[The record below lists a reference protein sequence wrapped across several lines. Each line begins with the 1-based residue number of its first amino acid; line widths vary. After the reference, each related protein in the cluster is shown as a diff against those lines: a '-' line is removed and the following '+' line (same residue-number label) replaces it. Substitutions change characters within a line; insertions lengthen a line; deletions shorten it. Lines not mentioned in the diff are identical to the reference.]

1 MNFEHRW
8 EKVSRIIKILLTD
21 TKFLSRKDWLE
32 SFSLVYYLCED
43 NFERTC
49 IQTRQLLESH
59 VEEIKDEL
67 VKADDKL
74 LMYQVNWDKYYRG
87 VQYVSQFCSHIDRL
101 RNHVGAMAFDVW
113 RHRLL
118 QLISSDV
125 INLLKE
131 KIKSESG
138 NTETDSVI
146 HDVIQSFVQIDSFL
160 PEKRQLSTYQTYIEK
175 RYLDD
180 TEEFY
185 RVCIDAQKLLVSDPS
200 EYRAV
205 VLDWLEREKRRC
217 QKYLHKSSLEIVTET
232 RRSQILSSGHLT
244 LLQSEVSDIFKKQG
258 WSTLQNMYQLFK
270 SAIPDKSAIES
281 LSHSFWKYMTER
293 GSHELKTLFQNS
305 KNQNDTALANNF
317 VEWILKVQYE
327 YASVIKDYFDND
339 KVFLT
344 TLDLALS
351 DIVTPYSNHLNL
363 LQSEVSD
370 IFKKQGWS
378 TLQNMYQLFKSAI
391 PDKSA
396 IESLS
401 HSFWKYMTERGS
413 HELKTLFQ
421 NSKNQ
426 NDTALANNFVEWILK
441 VQYEYASVIKDY
453 FDNDKVFTF
462 SLDLALSDI
471 VTQKEESSTKTR
483 SSKLLAIYCDFL
495 LREKKVSETEIDK
508 ELTMAA
514 SVVKYIQERDVFQEF
529 YRKNLAKRLFQ
540 NQSIS
545 MVSEKYM
552 IEQLRVVCGFGSVD
566 KFNRMDRMVTDIE
579 SSSGLN
585 QSFSDYLTESNHN
598 NDLAS
603 FHINVLSTGFW
614 PLGRTPTV
622 TARVPE
628 DIQRFVDL
636 FREFY
641 DTKFVGRR
649 LSWLHHKCS
658 GDIILRGFEKSYM
671 VNMSTYQYAVLNLFN
686 RATALTAGEIIR
698 ATDLTQENLK
708 NLVESMIGSYDRI
721 LTVSP
726 PVSDQFTEASV
737 IRVNENFSNS
747 SMEFKLPSV
756 LPQEIQQARSS
767 INEDR
772 SMFLQAAIIRIM
784 KSRKTMKHNDLVQ
797 EVIRQSAGKFQPNI
811 SNIKKAIEG
820 LIEKEYL
827 KRNTEM
833 NEVYEYIV

>member
-32 SFSLVYYLCED
+32 SFSLIYYLCED
-43 NFERTC
+43 DFERTC

-185 RVCIDAQKLLVSDPS
+185 TVCIDAQKLLVSDPS

-270 SAIPDKSAIES
+270 SAMPNKSAIES
-281 LSHSFWKYMTER
+281 LSLSFWKYM
-293 GSHELKTLFQNS
+293 K
-305 KNQNDTALANNF
+305 
-317 VEWILKVQYE
+317 
-327 YASVIKDYFDND
+327 
-339 KVFLT
+339 
-344 TLDLALS
+344 
-351 DIVTPYSNHLNL
+351 
-363 LQSEVSD
+363 
-370 IFKKQGWS
+370 
-378 TLQNMYQLFKSAI
+378 
-391 PDKSA
+391 
-396 IESLS
+396 
-401 HSFWKYMTERGS
+401 ERGS

-585 QSFSDYLTESNHN
+585 QSFYDYLTESNHN

-603 FHINVLSTGFW
+603 FHINVLSAGFW

-737 IRVNENFSNS
+737 IKVNEEFSNS

>member
-8 EKVSRIIKILLTD
+8 EKVSQIIKILLTD

-32 SFSLVYYLCED
+32 SFSLIYYLCED
-43 NFERTC
+43 DFERTC

-160 PEKRQLSTYQTYIEK
+160 PEERQLSTYQKYIEK

-185 RVCIDAQKLLVSDPS
+185 TVCIDAQKLLVSDPS

-305 KNQNDTALANNF
+305 KNQNDTALA
-317 VEWILKVQYE
+317 K
-327 YASVIKDYFDND
+327 
-339 KVFLT
+339 
-344 TLDLALS
+344 
-351 DIVTPYSNHLNL
+351 
-363 LQSEVSD
+363 
-370 IFKKQGWS
+370 
-378 TLQNMYQLFKSAI
+378 
-391 PDKSA
+391 
-396 IESLS
+396 
-401 HSFWKYMTERGS
+401 
-413 HELKTLFQ
+413 
-421 NSKNQ
+421 
-426 NDTALANNFVEWILK
+426 NFVEWILK

-641 DTKFVGRR
+641 DTKFEGRR

-737 IRVNENFSNS
+737 IKVNEEFSNS

>member
-32 SFSLVYYLCED
+32 SFSLIYYLCED
-43 NFERTC
+43 DFERTC

-185 RVCIDAQKLLVSDPS
+185 TVCIDAQKLLVSDPS

-244 LLQSEVSDIFKKQG
+244 
-258 WSTLQNMYQLFK
+258 
-270 SAIPDKSAIES
+270 
-281 LSHSFWKYMTER
+281 
-293 GSHELKTLFQNS
+293 
-305 KNQNDTALANNF
+305 
-317 VEWILKVQYE
+317 
-327 YASVIKDYFDND
+327 
-339 KVFLT
+339 
-344 TLDLALS
+344 
-351 DIVTPYSNHLNL
+351 L

-603 FHINVLSTGFW
+603 FHINVLSAGFW

>member
-305 KNQNDTALANNF
+305 KNQNDTALA
-317 VEWILKVQYE
+317 K
-327 YASVIKDYFDND
+327 
-339 KVFLT
+339 
-344 TLDLALS
+344 
-351 DIVTPYSNHLNL
+351 
-363 LQSEVSD
+363 
-370 IFKKQGWS
+370 
-378 TLQNMYQLFKSAI
+378 
-391 PDKSA
+391 
-396 IESLS
+396 
-401 HSFWKYMTERGS
+401 
-413 HELKTLFQ
+413 
-421 NSKNQ
+421 
-426 NDTALANNFVEWILK
+426 NFVEWILK

-495 LREKKVSETEIDK
+495 LREKKVSETYIRQVV
-508 ELTMAA
+508 
-514 SVVKYIQERDVFQEF
+514 SIVKYIQERDVFQEF

-737 IRVNENFSNS
+737 IKVNEEFSNS

-756 LPQEIQQARSS
+756 LPQEIQQSRSS

>member
-32 SFSLVYYLCED
+32 SFSLIYYLCED
-43 NFERTC
+43 DFERTC

-185 RVCIDAQKLLVSDPS
+185 TVCIDAQKLLVSDPS

-281 LSHSFWKYMTER
+281 LSHSFWKYMKER

-305 KNQNDTALANNF
+305 KNQNDTALAKNF

-327 YASVIKDYFDND
+327 YS
-339 KVFLT
+339 
-344 TLDLALS
+344 
-351 DIVTPYSNHLNL
+351 
-363 LQSEVSD
+363 
-370 IFKKQGWS
+370 
-378 TLQNMYQLFKSAI
+378 
-391 PDKSA
+391 
-396 IESLS
+396 
-401 HSFWKYMTERGS
+401 
-413 HELKTLFQ
+413 
-421 NSKNQ
+421 
-426 NDTALANNFVEWILK
+426 
-441 VQYEYASVIKDY
+441 SVIKDY

-495 LREKKVSETEIDK
+495 LREKKVSETYIRQVV
-508 ELTMAA
+508 
-514 SVVKYIQERDVFQEF
+514 SIVKYIQERDVFQEF

-585 QSFSDYLTESNHN
+585 QSFYDYLTESNHN

-603 FHINVLSTGFW
+603 FHINVLSAGFW

-636 FREFY
+636 FRKFY

>member
-32 SFSLVYYLCED
+32 SFSLIYYLCED
-43 NFERTC
+43 DFERTC

-185 RVCIDAQKLLVSDPS
+185 TVCIDAQKLLVSDPS

-270 SAIPDKSAIES
+270 SAMPNKSAIES
-281 LSHSFWKYMTER
+281 LSLSFWKYMKER

-305 KNQNDTALANNF
+305 KNQNDTALAKNF

-327 YASVIKDYFDND
+327 YS
-339 KVFLT
+339 
-344 TLDLALS
+344 
-351 DIVTPYSNHLNL
+351 
-363 LQSEVSD
+363 
-370 IFKKQGWS
+370 
-378 TLQNMYQLFKSAI
+378 
-391 PDKSA
+391 
-396 IESLS
+396 
-401 HSFWKYMTERGS
+401 
-413 HELKTLFQ
+413 
-421 NSKNQ
+421 
-426 NDTALANNFVEWILK
+426 
-441 VQYEYASVIKDY
+441 SVIKDY

-737 IRVNENFSNS
+737 IKVNEEFSNS

>member
-32 SFSLVYYLCED
+32 SFSLIYYLCED
-43 NFERTC
+43 DFERTC

-339 KVFLT
+339 KVF
-344 TLDLALS
+344 
-351 DIVTPYSNHLNL
+351 
-363 LQSEVSD
+363 
-370 IFKKQGWS
+370 
-378 TLQNMYQLFKSAI
+378 
-391 PDKSA
+391 
-396 IESLS
+396 
-401 HSFWKYMTERGS
+401 
-413 HELKTLFQ
+413 
-421 NSKNQ
+421 
-426 NDTALANNFVEWILK
+426 
-441 VQYEYASVIKDY
+441 
-453 FDNDKVFTF
+453 TF

-585 QSFSDYLTESNHN
+585 QSFYDYLTESNHN

-737 IRVNENFSNS
+737 IKVNEEFSNS

>member
-8 EKVSRIIKILLTD
+8 EKVSQIIKILLTD

-32 SFSLVYYLCED
+32 SFSLIYYLCED
-43 NFERTC
+43 DFERTC

-160 PEKRQLSTYQTYIEK
+160 PEERQLSTYQKYIEK

-185 RVCIDAQKLLVSDPS
+185 TVCIDAQKLLVSDPS

-305 KNQNDTALANNF
+305 KNQNDTALA
-317 VEWILKVQYE
+317 K
-327 YASVIKDYFDND
+327 
-339 KVFLT
+339 
-344 TLDLALS
+344 
-351 DIVTPYSNHLNL
+351 
-363 LQSEVSD
+363 
-370 IFKKQGWS
+370 
-378 TLQNMYQLFKSAI
+378 
-391 PDKSA
+391 
-396 IESLS
+396 
-401 HSFWKYMTERGS
+401 
-413 HELKTLFQ
+413 
-421 NSKNQ
+421 
-426 NDTALANNFVEWILK
+426 NFVEWILK

-641 DTKFVGRR
+641 DTKFEGRR

-737 IRVNENFSNS
+737 IKVNEEFSNS

-833 NEVYEYIV
+833 KEVYEYVV

>member
-32 SFSLVYYLCED
+32 SFSLIYYLCED
-43 NFERTC
+43 DFERTC

-185 RVCIDAQKLLVSDPS
+185 TVCIDAQKLLVSDPS

-270 SAIPDKSAIES
+270 SAMPNKSAIES
-281 LSHSFWKYMTER
+281 LSLSFWKYMKER

-305 KNQNDTALANNF
+305 KNQNDTALAKNF

-327 YASVIKDYFDND
+327 YS
-339 KVFLT
+339 
-344 TLDLALS
+344 
-351 DIVTPYSNHLNL
+351 
-363 LQSEVSD
+363 
-370 IFKKQGWS
+370 
-378 TLQNMYQLFKSAI
+378 
-391 PDKSA
+391 
-396 IESLS
+396 
-401 HSFWKYMTERGS
+401 
-413 HELKTLFQ
+413 
-421 NSKNQ
+421 
-426 NDTALANNFVEWILK
+426 
-441 VQYEYASVIKDY
+441 SVIKDY

-603 FHINVLSTGFW
+603 FHINVLSAGFW

-737 IRVNENFSNS
+737 IKVNEEFSNS

>member
-32 SFSLVYYLCED
+32 SFSLIYYLCED

-185 RVCIDAQKLLVSDPS
+185 TVCIDAQKLLVSDPS

-244 LLQSEVSDIFKKQG
+244 
-258 WSTLQNMYQLFK
+258 
-270 SAIPDKSAIES
+270 
-281 LSHSFWKYMTER
+281 
-293 GSHELKTLFQNS
+293 
-305 KNQNDTALANNF
+305 
-317 VEWILKVQYE
+317 
-327 YASVIKDYFDND
+327 
-339 KVFLT
+339 
-344 TLDLALS
+344 
-351 DIVTPYSNHLNL
+351 L

-636 FREFY
+636 FRKFY

-737 IRVNENFSNS
+737 IKVNEEFSNS

-797 EVIRQSAGKFQPNI
+797 EVTRQSAGKFQPNI

>member
-1 MNFEHRW
+1 M
-8 EKVSRIIKILLTD
+8 
-21 TKFLSRKDWLE
+21 
-32 SFSLVYYLCED
+32 
-43 NFERTC
+43 
-49 IQTRQLLESH
+49 
-59 VEEIKDEL
+59 
-67 VKADDKL
+67 
-74 LMYQVNWDKYYRG
+74 
-87 VQYVSQFCSHIDRL
+87 
-101 RNHVGAMAFDVW
+101 
-113 RHRLL
+113 
-118 QLISSDV
+118 
-125 INLLKE
+125 
-131 KIKSESG
+131 
-138 NTETDSVI
+138 
-146 HDVIQSFVQIDSFL
+146 
-160 PEKRQLSTYQTYIEK
+160 
-175 RYLDD
+175 
-180 TEEFY
+180 
-185 RVCIDAQKLLVSDPS
+185 
-200 EYRAV
+200 
-205 VLDWLEREKRRC
+205 LDWLEREKRRC

-281 LSHSFWKYMTER
+281 LSHSFWKYMKER

-344 TLDLALS
+344 T
-351 DIVTPYSNHLNL
+351 
-363 LQSEVSD
+363 
-370 IFKKQGWS
+370 
-378 TLQNMYQLFKSAI
+378 
-391 PDKSA
+391 
-396 IESLS
+396 
-401 HSFWKYMTERGS
+401 
-413 HELKTLFQ
+413 
-421 NSKNQ
+421 
-426 NDTALANNFVEWILK
+426 
-441 VQYEYASVIKDY
+441 
-453 FDNDKVFTF
+453 
-462 SLDLALSDI
+462 LDLALSDI

-797 EVIRQSAGKFQPNI
+797 EVTRQSAGKFQPNI

>member
-185 RVCIDAQKLLVSDPS
+185 TVCIDAQKLLVSDPS

-270 SAIPDKSAIES
+270 SAMPDKSAIES
-281 LSHSFWKYMTER
+281 LSHSFWKYMKER

-305 KNQNDTALANNF
+305 KNQNDTALA
-317 VEWILKVQYE
+317 K
-327 YASVIKDYFDND
+327 
-339 KVFLT
+339 
-344 TLDLALS
+344 
-351 DIVTPYSNHLNL
+351 
-363 LQSEVSD
+363 
-370 IFKKQGWS
+370 
-378 TLQNMYQLFKSAI
+378 
-391 PDKSA
+391 
-396 IESLS
+396 
-401 HSFWKYMTERGS
+401 
-413 HELKTLFQ
+413 
-421 NSKNQ
+421 
-426 NDTALANNFVEWILK
+426 NFVEWILK

-585 QSFSDYLTESNHN
+585 QSFYDYLTESNHN

-636 FREFY
+636 FRKFY

>member
-32 SFSLVYYLCED
+32 SFSLIYYLCED
-43 NFERTC
+43 DFERTC

-185 RVCIDAQKLLVSDPS
+185 TVCIDAQKLLVSDPS

-351 DIVTPYSNHLNL
+351 DIVT
-363 LQSEVSD
+363 
-370 IFKKQGWS
+370 
-378 TLQNMYQLFKSAI
+378 
-391 PDKSA
+391 
-396 IESLS
+396 
-401 HSFWKYMTERGS
+401 
-413 HELKTLFQ
+413 
-421 NSKNQ
+421 
-426 NDTALANNFVEWILK
+426 
-441 VQYEYASVIKDY
+441 
-453 FDNDKVFTF
+453 
-462 SLDLALSDI
+462 
-471 VTQKEESSTKTR
+471 QKEESSTKTR

-603 FHINVLSTGFW
+603 FHINVLSAGFW

>member
-32 SFSLVYYLCED
+32 SFSLIYYLCED

-185 RVCIDAQKLLVSDPS
+185 TVCIDAQKLLVSDPS

-270 SAIPDKSAIES
+270 SAMPDKSAIES
-281 LSHSFWKYMTER
+281 LSLSFWKYMKER

-305 KNQNDTALANNF
+305 KNQNDTALAKNF

-327 YASVIKDYFDND
+327 YS
-339 KVFLT
+339 
-344 TLDLALS
+344 
-351 DIVTPYSNHLNL
+351 
-363 LQSEVSD
+363 
-370 IFKKQGWS
+370 
-378 TLQNMYQLFKSAI
+378 
-391 PDKSA
+391 
-396 IESLS
+396 
-401 HSFWKYMTERGS
+401 
-413 HELKTLFQ
+413 
-421 NSKNQ
+421 
-426 NDTALANNFVEWILK
+426 
-441 VQYEYASVIKDY
+441 SVIKDY

-495 LREKKVSETEIDK
+495 LREKKVSETYIRQVV
-508 ELTMAA
+508 
-514 SVVKYIQERDVFQEF
+514 SIVKYIQERDVFQEF

-585 QSFSDYLTESNHN
+585 QSFYDYLTESNHN

-603 FHINVLSTGFW
+603 FHINVLSAGFW

>member
-32 SFSLVYYLCED
+32 SFSLIYYLCED
-43 NFERTC
+43 DFERTC

-185 RVCIDAQKLLVSDPS
+185 TVCIDAQKLLVSDPS

-281 LSHSFWKYMTER
+281 LSLSFWKYMKER

-305 KNQNDTALANNF
+305 KNQNDTALA
-317 VEWILKVQYE
+317 K
-327 YASVIKDYFDND
+327 
-339 KVFLT
+339 
-344 TLDLALS
+344 
-351 DIVTPYSNHLNL
+351 
-363 LQSEVSD
+363 
-370 IFKKQGWS
+370 
-378 TLQNMYQLFKSAI
+378 
-391 PDKSA
+391 
-396 IESLS
+396 
-401 HSFWKYMTERGS
+401 
-413 HELKTLFQ
+413 
-421 NSKNQ
+421 
-426 NDTALANNFVEWILK
+426 NFVEWILK

-585 QSFSDYLTESNHN
+585 QSFYDYLTESNHN

-603 FHINVLSTGFW
+603 FHINVLSAGFW

-737 IRVNENFSNS
+737 IKVNEEFSNS

>member
-8 EKVSRIIKILLTD
+8 EKVSQIIKILLTD

-32 SFSLVYYLCED
+32 SFSLIYYLCED
-43 NFERTC
+43 DFERTC

-185 RVCIDAQKLLVSDPS
+185 TVCIDAQKLLVSDPS

-281 LSHSFWKYMTER
+281 LSHSFWKYMKER

-305 KNQNDTALANNF
+305 KNQNDTALA
-317 VEWILKVQYE
+317 K
-327 YASVIKDYFDND
+327 
-339 KVFLT
+339 
-344 TLDLALS
+344 
-351 DIVTPYSNHLNL
+351 
-363 LQSEVSD
+363 
-370 IFKKQGWS
+370 
-378 TLQNMYQLFKSAI
+378 
-391 PDKSA
+391 
-396 IESLS
+396 
-401 HSFWKYMTERGS
+401 
-413 HELKTLFQ
+413 
-421 NSKNQ
+421 
-426 NDTALANNFVEWILK
+426 NFVEWILK

-585 QSFSDYLTESNHN
+585 QSFYDYLTESNHN

-603 FHINVLSTGFW
+603 FHINVLSAGFW

-737 IRVNENFSNS
+737 IKVNEEFSNS

-756 LPQEIQQARSS
+756 LPQEIQQSRSS

>member
-185 RVCIDAQKLLVSDPS
+185 TVCIDAQKLLVSDPS

-281 LSHSFWKYMTER
+281 LSHSFWKYM
-293 GSHELKTLFQNS
+293 K
-305 KNQNDTALANNF
+305 
-317 VEWILKVQYE
+317 
-327 YASVIKDYFDND
+327 
-339 KVFLT
+339 
-344 TLDLALS
+344 
-351 DIVTPYSNHLNL
+351 
-363 LQSEVSD
+363 
-370 IFKKQGWS
+370 
-378 TLQNMYQLFKSAI
+378 
-391 PDKSA
+391 
-396 IESLS
+396 
-401 HSFWKYMTERGS
+401 ERGS

-585 QSFSDYLTESNHN
+585 QSFYDYLTESNHN

-636 FREFY
+636 FRKFY

>member
-32 SFSLVYYLCED
+32 SFSLIYYLCED
-43 NFERTC
+43 DFERTC

-339 KVFLT
+339 KVF
-344 TLDLALS
+344 
-351 DIVTPYSNHLNL
+351 
-363 LQSEVSD
+363 
-370 IFKKQGWS
+370 
-378 TLQNMYQLFKSAI
+378 
-391 PDKSA
+391 
-396 IESLS
+396 
-401 HSFWKYMTERGS
+401 
-413 HELKTLFQ
+413 
-421 NSKNQ
+421 
-426 NDTALANNFVEWILK
+426 
-441 VQYEYASVIKDY
+441 
-453 FDNDKVFTF
+453 TF

-585 QSFSDYLTESNHN
+585 QSFYDYLTESNHN

-603 FHINVLSTGFW
+603 FHINVLSAGFW

-737 IRVNENFSNS
+737 IKVNEEFSNS

>member
-1 MNFEHRW
+1 MNFEDKW

-185 RVCIDAQKLLVSDPS
+185 TVCIDAQKLLVSDPS

-244 LLQSEVSDIFKKQG
+244 
-258 WSTLQNMYQLFK
+258 
-270 SAIPDKSAIES
+270 
-281 LSHSFWKYMTER
+281 
-293 GSHELKTLFQNS
+293 
-305 KNQNDTALANNF
+305 
-317 VEWILKVQYE
+317 
-327 YASVIKDYFDND
+327 
-339 KVFLT
+339 
-344 TLDLALS
+344 
-351 DIVTPYSNHLNL
+351 L

-585 QSFSDYLTESNHN
+585 QSFYDYLTESNHN

-603 FHINVLSTGFW
+603 FHINVLSAGFW

-636 FREFY
+636 FRKFY